1 MAVNQIIVKSEGL
14 VHIPIVWTKTI
25 CGSKARIVYDK
36 TYGIIDMDSIPV
48 ATVKVVIKGNQIF
61 FGRDCSTTSFLN
73 RNFLCKH
80 QE

>member
-1 MAVNQIIVKSEGL
+1 MAVNQIIVKSEGV
-14 VHIPIVWTKTI
+14 VHIPIIWTKTI

-61 FGRDCSTTSFLN
+61 LYSDKTF
-73 RNFLCKH
+73 RNNNKYLIFKNT
-80 QE
+80 